1 MKGRAGPCEQKKKR
15 QEGIDLHQHVWEE
28 PLKRGAW
35 VWPRAGWE
43 VSAETADGGTTRAE
57 ERGVKRRAPEAR
69 DQQRGLG
76 VSLGA
81 RGREVRGGRKGG
93 LDHDM

>member
-1 MKGRAGPCEQKKKR
+1 MGRTSKKR
-15 QEGIDLHQHVWEE
+15 GLGLAQS
-28 PLKRGAW
+28 W
-35 VWPRAGWE
+35 V